1 MSDIVKIKK
10 VPFMG
15 TDLVAAKDTEDQIWV
30 GVSWICKGLGLSK
43 SQKDTQI
50 QNIQNEEPLK
60 QGCLKFQAGV
70 FDANNA
76 TLALKLD
83 FVPLWLAKISI
94 TPKMKEENPELA
106 NRLIEYQLKAK
117 DVLAAAFVSQEYS
130 PNMSED
136 EIVAKALAITNRR
149 VQELTLKNAE
159 QQKVIT
165 KQSQQIEVMKPKA
178 KYCDIVLAC
187 KDLITITVIAKD
199 YGKSAEWMNEYLHKK
214 KIQYKR
220 DGVWVLYQ
228 EYCGNGYT
236 GTKTHTYTNSQGQDI
251 SKIHTYWT
259 QKGRLFLY
267 ELLKTDGIL
276 PCIEQEEYAVCV

>member
-15 TDLVAAKDTEDQIWV
+15 TDLVATKDTEDQIWV
-30 GVSWICKGLGLSK
+30 GVRWICNGIGLSK
-43 SQKDTQI
+43 NQRDRQI
-50 QNIQNEEPLK
+50 QKIKSDSVLSKGAENFQLPTKGGK
-60 QGCLKFQAGV
+60 QDILCM
-70 FDANNA
+70 
-76 TLALKLD
+76 KLD

-94 TPKMKEENPELA
+94 TPKMQEENPGLV

-149 VQELTLKNAE
+149 VQELALKNAE

-165 KQSQQIEVMKPKA
+165 EQSQQIEVMKPKA

-199 YGKSAEWMNEYLHKK
+199 YGKSAEWMNEYLHKR